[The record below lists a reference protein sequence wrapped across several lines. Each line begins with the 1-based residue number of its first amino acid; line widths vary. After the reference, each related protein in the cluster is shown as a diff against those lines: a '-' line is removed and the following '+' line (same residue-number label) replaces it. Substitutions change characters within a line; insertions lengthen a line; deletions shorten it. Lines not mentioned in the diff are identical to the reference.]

1 MGDNRLAGRR
11 RAVSWLA
18 GMLDPGEENGPLLR
32 ELLSRRGFL
41 ARASLAGLTA
51 LVASARPVAAQLPV
65 PGLGGGG
72 APPSDATLEAF
83 ADTIIPGRRVDRTE
97 SGAAIDPLAIAG
109 VDPLPGAVEADAL
122 ALYHHPEVGFDAL
135 EPAFLSD
142 LESHSAQQGADFLHL
157 SFDLRVQVCLAGL
170 DFSNSSRLLWE
181 AAAAVPFTAFCAAAL
196 VPEQTAAK
204 AVGYGVMGLPG
215 VAPTGYSDFSYRRV
229 LSREATG
236 GGSLP

>member
-41 ARASLAGLTA
+41 ARAS
-51 LVASARPVAAQLPV
+51 
-65 PGLGGGG
+65 
-72 APPSDATLEAF
+72 
-83 ADTIIPGRRVDRTE
+83 
-97 SGAAIDPLAIAG
+97 
-109 VDPLPGAVEADAL
+109 
-122 ALYHHPEVGFDAL
+122 
-135 EPAFLSD
+135 
-142 LESHSAQQGADFLHL
+142 
-157 SFDLRVQVCLAGL
+157 LAGL